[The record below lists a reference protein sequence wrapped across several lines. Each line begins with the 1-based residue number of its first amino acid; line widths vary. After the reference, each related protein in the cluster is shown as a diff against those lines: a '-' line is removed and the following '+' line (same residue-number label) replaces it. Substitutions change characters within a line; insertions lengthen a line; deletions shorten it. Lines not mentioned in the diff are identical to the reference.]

1 MSWHNYDVVLLLG
14 AGASKPL
21 GIPTSDEMVTEFLD
35 TEPAEPISP
44 FKDQII
50 KEEWD
55 IERLLRLIQHVKI
68 LGKEPRLQPLLGEI
82 HTKQLEERLSNLN
95 QGYEEVY
102 DELLSFIRK
111 RCLKPDLEQAKEIY
125 KPLLEL
131 REKATIKIFTTNY
144 DTAIENVCRDF
155 QIEYNDGF
163 AMRAFDDYK
172 RFYPNLLGNGN
183 VQLYKLHGS
192 VNWWSDITR
201 QVVFRLSLDLE
212 GLAEVKTMMI
222 YPAEVESAFNYPFN
236 ILQSHFISS
245 LVDAKEVIAIGHKF
259 GDVNISSPI
268 KALLERQNLK
278 LALISPDAEKTKETI
293 FNNHANIEAFPEK
306 IESWMPKGVESIS
319 KDIKEYVK
327 ERKKKIIEADKKR
340 KEELERIRQEIEEK
354 YRPRTFLEV
363 PTTSDLTTLPIQISG
378 LMLQH
383 QCPKCGIMV
392 GSQEIACPNCG
403 AFLGTRTPT
412 P

>member
-1 MSWHNYDVVLLLG
+1 MKVDLSWHNYDVVLLLG

-21 GIPTSDEMVTEFLD
+21 GIPTSDEMVTEFLE
-35 TEPAEPISP
+35 TRAAEPISP
-44 FKDQII
+44 FKELIT

-55 IERLLRLIQHVKI
+55 IEKLLRLIQHIKV
-68 LGKEPRLQPLLGEI
+68 LGKEPPLQPLLGNVY
-82 HTKQLEERLSNLN
+82 TKRLEKKLSSLN
-95 QGYEEVY
+95 QSYEKVY
-102 DELLSFIRK
+102 DELPRFIRK
-111 RCLKPDLEQAKEIY
+111 RCLKPDLEKAKEIY

-163 AMRAFDDYK
+163 AMRTFDDYK

-212 GLAEVKTMMI
+212 GLAGVKTMMI
-222 YPAEVESAFNYPFN
+222 YPAEIESAFNYPFN

-259 GDVNISSPI
+259 RDVNISSPI

-278 LALISPDAEKTKETI
+278 LTLVSPDAEKTKETI
-293 FNNHANIEAFPEK
+293 FNNNTNVEATADFIEN
-306 IESWMPKGVESIS
+306 WMPKGVESIS
-319 KDIKEYVK
+319 KDIKEFEK
-327 ERKKKIIEADKKR
+327 KRKERAKEAERKKK
-340 KEELERIRQEIEEK
+340 EEIERIREEVKGK
-354 YRPRTFLEV
+354 YIQV
-363 PTTSDLTTLPIQISG
+363 PTFGDRTIPIDVDPTELARNITHVK
-378 LMLQH
+378 L
-383 QCPKCGIMV
+383 CPECGNQV
-392 GSQEIACPNCG
+392 SAYLLSCPICG
-403 AFLGTRTPT
+403 FSPI
-412 P
+412 